1 MQNDVASN
9 YLICFPS
16 KHDNVNDDDDDDDD
30 IFHCFFH
37 LNQFFWFT
45 LSLAGFDPS
54 TRPFLISLAFFMI
67 FFIMFSMVE

>member
-1 MQNDVASN
+1 MSMTMMMM
-9 YLICFPS
+9 
-16 KHDNVNDDDDDDDD
+16 
-30 IFHCFFH
+30 IFFIVFFFH